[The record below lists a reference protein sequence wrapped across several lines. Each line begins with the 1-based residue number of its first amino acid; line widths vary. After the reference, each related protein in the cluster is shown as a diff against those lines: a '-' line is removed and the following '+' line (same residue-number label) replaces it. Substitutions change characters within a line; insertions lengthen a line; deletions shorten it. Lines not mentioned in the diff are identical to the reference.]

1 MQEVRVTVPQ
11 GLSGEVAK
19 VALAA
24 GVPCVSVY
32 QVYAHGPNEHHE
44 VVSAEVGT
52 PVAKSFIDAL
62 VSAPFYDPARI
73 TVTCRSLLAILEQGH
88 QGRITRP
95 MTWAPPAVFD
105 SLWQNSHVTPA
116 FIARSAVAPMLLA
129 YGMIHNSV
137 ITIVIALLLTHFLR
151 PVLAMSFG
159 AWAGDGKLL
168 RQGATAFSVSTVL
181 AIMGGAMVGFAE
193 GGPVAFNDFK
203 PMLVSFLISAAIGV
217 VAGLSSADD
226 VGHNYLIAVAGA
238 AQYAIYP
245 TWFGLSL
252 ALGFADSATTLT
264 RVATFCMN
272 VVSISVM
279 GVVTY
284 ALLGM
289 RRSELQRYLR
299 K

>member
-1 MQEVRVTVPQ
+1 MQEVRVTVPE
-11 GLSGEVAK
+11 GLSAEVAK
-19 VALAA
+19 VAMAA
-24 GVPCVSVY
+24 GVRSVSVY
-32 QVYAHGPNEHHE
+32 QIYAHGPNEARE

-52 PVAKSFIDAL
+52 PVAKSFIDGL

-73 TVTCRSLLAILEQGH
+73 TVTCRSLLAILDHGH
-88 QGRITRP
+88 QDQITRP

-105 SLWQNSHVTPA
+105 SLWQNIHVTPA
-116 FIARSAVAPMLLA
+116 FIARSAIAPMLLG
-129 YGMIHNSV
+129 YGMIHNSL
-137 ITIVIALLLTHFLR
+137 ITMVVALLLTHFLQ

-159 AWAGDGKLL
+159 AWARDGKLV
-168 RQGATAFSVSTVL
+168 RQGALAFSVSTGL
-181 AIMGGAMVGFAE
+181 AIMGGAIVGCAE

-203 PMLVSFLISAAIGV
+203 PVLVSFLISAAIGV
-217 VAGLSSADD
+217 AAGLSSADD

-252 ALGFADSATTLT
+252 ALGFADSATTMT
-264 RVATFCMN
+264 RAGTFVMN
-272 VVSISVM
+272 VASISVI

-284 ALLGM
+284 AFLGI

>member
-19 VALAA
+19 VALGA
-24 GVPCVSVY
+24 GVRSVSVF
-32 QVYAHGPNEHHE
+32 QIYAHGPNEPRE
-44 VVSAEVGT
+44 VISAEVGT

-88 QGRITRP
+88 QDHITRP
-95 MTWAPPAVFD
+95 MTWAPPSVFD

-116 FIARSAVAPMLLA
+116 FIARSIVAPLLLA
-129 YGMIHNSV
+129 YGMIHNSLM
-137 ITIVIALLLTHFLR
+137 TMVIALLLTHFLQ

-159 AWAGDGKLL
+159 AWAGDGKLVC
-168 RQGATAFSVSTVL
+168 QGAMAFSVSTVL
-181 AIMGGAMVGFAE
+181 AVMGGAVAGFAE

-217 VAGLSSADD
+217 VAGMSSADD

-252 ALGFADSATTLT
+252 ALGFPDASTTT
-264 RVATFCMN
+264 ARIGTFCLN
-272 VVSISVM
+272 VASISVI
-279 GVVTY
+279 GAVTY